1 MNLSEEIQIVEALLF
16 ASPEPLTQT
25 RINMIFETDPPKL
38 DAAVKE
44 LNRHYGKANR
54 SFKIQGIAG
63 GFQLTTLPEFD
74 IWIKRMLD
82 KSGNL
87 VLSTAAME
95 TLAIIAYKQPISRFN
110 VESIRGVDCS
120 GVIKTLLSKS
130 LVRIKGRDVGPGRP
144 LLYAT
149 TDKFLENFGVNRIS
163 DLPKLK
169 EIADLNDGDDNDD
182 DGWCNT
188 GDPYPDCAYDNAND
202 SSVYPGSIS
211 VNPYD
216 ECNNCHG
223 DGFAATC

>member
-1 MNLSEEIQIVEALLF
+1 MNLSEDIQIVEALLF

-25 RINMIFETDPPKL
+25 RINLIFETDPPKL
-38 DAAVKE
+38 DEAVKE
-44 LNRHYGKANR
+44 LNRHYEKANR

-82 KSGNL
+82 KSGKL
-87 VLSTAAME
+87 TLSTAALE

-120 GVIKTLLSKS
+120 GVIKTLLSKG
-130 LVRIKGRDVGPGRP
+130 LVRIKGRDEGPGRP

-169 EIADLNDGDDNDD
+169 EIADLNDGDSAEKMKLMELQIKPSEQPPDISPDD
-182 DGWCNT
+182 LAT
-188 GDPYPDCAYDNAND
+188 G
-202 SSVYPGSIS
+202 
-211 VNPYD
+211 
-216 ECNNCHG
+216 
-223 DGFAATC
+223 ATAQT

>member
-16 ASPEPLTQT
+16 ASPGPLTQS
-25 RINMIFETDPPKL
+25 RVNLIFETDPPKL
-38 DAAVKE
+38 DEAVKE
-44 LNRHYGKANR
+44 LNRHYEKANR

-82 KSGNL
+82 KSGKL
-87 VLSTAAME
+87 ALSTAALE

-130 LVRIKGRDVGPGRP
+130 LVRIKGRDEGPGRP

-169 EIADLNDGDDNDD
+169 EIADLNDGDSAERMKLMELQIKPSEQPPDISPDD
-182 DGWCNT
+182 LAT
-188 GDPYPDCAYDNAND
+188 GAPAQ
-202 SSVYPGSIS
+202 
-211 VNPYD
+211 
-216 ECNNCHG
+216 
-223 DGFAATC
+223 T

>member
-16 ASPEPLTQT
+16 ASPGPLTQS
-25 RINMIFETDPPKL
+25 RVNLIFETDPPKL
-38 DAAVKE
+38 DEAVKE
-44 LNRHYGKANR
+44 LNRHYEKANR
-54 SFKIQGIAG
+54 SFKIQMIAG

-82 KSGNL
+82 KSGKL
-87 VLSTAAME
+87 ALSTAALE

-130 LVRIKGRDVGPGRP
+130 LVRIKGRDEGPGRP

-169 EIADLNDGDDNDD
+169 EIADLNDGDSAERMKLMELQIKPSEQPPDISPDD
-182 DGWCNT
+182 LAT
-188 GDPYPDCAYDNAND
+188 G
-202 SSVYPGSIS
+202 
-211 VNPYD
+211 
-216 ECNNCHG
+216 
-223 DGFAATC
+223 ATAQT

>member
-16 ASPEPLTQT
+16 ASPEPLTQA
-25 RINMIFETDPPKL
+25 RINLIFETDPPKL
-38 DAAVKE
+38 DNAVKV
-44 LNRHYGKANR
+44 LNCYYEKANR

-82 KSGNL
+82 KSGKL
-87 VLSTAAME
+87 ALSTAALE
-95 TLAIIAYKQPISRFN
+95 ALAIIAYKQPISRFN

-120 GVIKTLLSKS
+120 GVIKTLLSKG
-130 LVRIKGRDVGPGRP
+130 LVRIKGRDEGPGRP

-169 EIADLNDGDDNDD
+169 EIADLNDGDSAERMKLMELQIKPSEQPPDISPDD
-182 DGWCNT
+182 LAT
-188 GDPYPDCAYDNAND
+188 G
-202 SSVYPGSIS
+202 
-211 VNPYD
+211 
-216 ECNNCHG
+216 
-223 DGFAATC
+223 ATAQT

>member
-1 MNLSEEIQIVEALLF
+1 MNLSEDIKIVEALLF

-25 RINMIFETDPPKL
+25 RINLIFETDPPKL
-38 DAAVKE
+38 DEAVKE
-44 LNRHYGKANR
+44 LNRHYEKANR

-82 KSGNL
+82 KSGKL
-87 VLSTAAME
+87 ALSTAALE
-95 TLAIIAYKQPISRFN
+95 ALAIIAYKQPISRFN

-120 GVIKTLLSKS
+120 GVIKTLLSKG
-130 LVRIKGRDVGPGRP
+130 LVRIKGRDEGPGRP

-169 EIADLNDGDDNDD
+169 EIADLNDGDSAEKMKLMELQIKPSEQPPDISPDD
-182 DGWCNT
+182 LAT
-188 GDPYPDCAYDNAND
+188 G
-202 SSVYPGSIS
+202 
-211 VNPYD
+211 
-216 ECNNCHG
+216 
-223 DGFAATC
+223 ATAQT

>member
-16 ASPEPLTQT
+16 ASPEPLTQG
-25 RINMIFETDPPKL
+25 RINLIFETDPPKL
-38 DAAVKE
+38 DNAVKE
-44 LNRHYGKANR
+44 LNRYYEKANR

-82 KSGNL
+82 KSGKL
-87 VLSTAAME
+87 ALSTAALE

-120 GVIKTLLSKS
+120 GVIKTLLSKI
-130 LVRIKGRDVGPGRP
+130 LVRINGRDEGPGRP

-169 EIADLNDGDDNDD
+169 EIADLNEGDAVEKIKLKELQLKPSEQPPDISPDD
-182 DGWCNT
+182 LAT
-188 GDPYPDCAYDNAND
+188 G
-202 SSVYPGSIS
+202 
-211 VNPYD
+211 
-216 ECNNCHG
+216 
-223 DGFAATC
+223 ATAQT

>member
-16 ASPEPLTQT
+16 ASPEPLTQI
-25 RINMIFETDPPKL
+25 RINLIFETDPPKL
-38 DAAVKE
+38 DNAVKE
-44 LNRHYGKANR
+44 LNRHYEKANR
-54 SFKIQGIAG
+54 SFSIQGIAG

-82 KSGNL
+82 KSGKL
-87 VLSTAAME
+87 ALSTAALE

-130 LVRIKGRDVGPGRP
+130 LVRIKGRDEGPGRP

-169 EIADLNDGDDNDD
+169 EIADLNEGDAVEKIKLKELQLKPSEQPPDISPDD
-182 DGWCNT
+182 LAT
-188 GDPYPDCAYDNAND
+188 G
-202 SSVYPGSIS
+202 
-211 VNPYD
+211 
-216 ECNNCHG
+216 
-223 DGFAATC
+223 ATAQT

>member
-16 ASPEPLTQT
+16 ASPEPLTQA
-25 RINMIFETDPPKL
+25 RINLIFETDPPKL
-38 DAAVKE
+38 DNAVKE
-44 LNRHYGKANR
+44 LNCYYEKSNR

-82 KSGNL
+82 KSGKL
-87 VLSTAAME
+87 ALSTAALE

-130 LVRIKGRDVGPGRP
+130 LVRIKGRDEGPGRP

-169 EIADLNDGDDNDD
+169 EIADLNEGNAAEKMKLMELQSKPSEQPPDISPDDLA
-182 DGWCNT
+182 T
-188 GDPYPDCAYDNAND
+188 G
-202 SSVYPGSIS
+202 
-211 VNPYD
+211 
-216 ECNNCHG
+216 
-223 DGFAATC
+223 ATAQT

>member
-25 RINMIFETDPPKL
+25 RINLIFETDPPKL
-38 DAAVKE
+38 DNVVKE
-44 LNRHYGKANR
+44 LNLYYEQANR
-54 SFKIQGIAG
+54 TFRIQGIAG

-82 KSGNL
+82 KTGKL
-87 VLSTAAME
+87 ALSTAALE
-95 TLAIIAYKQPISRFN
+95 TLAIIAYKQPISRVN
-110 VESIRGVDCS
+110 VEAIRGVVCS

-130 LVRIKGRDVGPGRP
+130 LVRIKGRDEGPGRP

-169 EIADLNDGDDNDD
+169 EITDLNDGDAVEKMKLMKLQLKQSEQPPDISPDD
-182 DGWCNT
+182 PAT
-188 GDPYPDCAYDNAND
+188 G
-202 SSVYPGSIS
+202 
-211 VNPYD
+211 
-216 ECNNCHG
+216 
-223 DGFAATC
+223 ATAQT

>member
-25 RINMIFETDPPKL
+25 RINLIFETDPPKL
-38 DAAVKE
+38 DEAVKE
-44 LNRHYGKANR
+44 LNRHYEKANR

-82 KSGNL
+82 KSGKL
-87 VLSTAAME
+87 ALSTAALE

-120 GVIKTLLSKS
+120 GVIKTLLSKG
-130 LVRIKGRDVGPGRP
+130 LVRIKGRDEGPGRP

-149 TDKFLENFGVNRIS
+149 TEKFLENFGVNRIS

-169 EIADLNDGDDNDD
+169 EIADLNDGDSAERMKLMELQIKPSEQPPDISPDD
-182 DGWCNT
+182 LAT
-188 GDPYPDCAYDNAND
+188 G
-202 SSVYPGSIS
+202 
-211 VNPYD
+211 
-216 ECNNCHG
+216 
-223 DGFAATC
+223 ATAQT

>member
-1 MNLSEEIQIVEALLF
+1 MNLSEEIQIIEALLF

-25 RINMIFETDPPKL
+25 RINLIFETDAPKL
-38 DAAVKE
+38 DETVKE
-44 LNRHYGKANR
+44 LNRHYEKANR
-54 SFKIQGIAG
+54 SFKIQGIAR

-82 KSGNL
+82 KSGKL
-87 VLSTAAME
+87 ALSTAALE

-130 LVRIKGRDVGPGRP
+130 LVRIKGRDEGPGRP

-169 EIADLNDGDDNDD
+169 EIADLNDGDSAERMKLMELQIKPSEQPPDISPDD
-182 DGWCNT
+182 LAT
-188 GDPYPDCAYDNAND
+188 G
-202 SSVYPGSIS
+202 
-211 VNPYD
+211 
-216 ECNNCHG
+216 
-223 DGFAATC
+223 ATAQT

>member
-25 RINMIFETDPPKL
+25 RINLIFETDPPKL
-38 DAAVKE
+38 DNAVKE
-44 LNRHYGKANR
+44 LNRHYEKANR
-54 SFKIQGIAG
+54 SFRIQGIAG
-63 GFQLTTLPEFD
+63 GFHLTTLPEFD

-82 KSGNL
+82 KSGKL
-87 VLSTAAME
+87 ALSTAALE

-130 LVRIKGRDVGPGRP
+130 LIWIKGRDEGPGRP

-169 EIADLNDGDDNDD
+169 EIAELNDGDAVERMKLMELQSKSSEQR
-182 DGWCNT
+182 T
-188 GDPYPDCAYDNAND
+188 GISPDKL
-202 SSVYPGSIS
+202 
-211 VNPYD
+211 
-216 ECNNCHG
+216 
-223 DGFAATC
+223 ATGVTAQT

>member
-1 MNLSEEIQIVEALLF
+1 MNLSEDIQIVEALLF

-25 RINMIFETDPPKL
+25 RINLIFEADPPNL
-38 DAAVKE
+38 DDAVKE
-44 LNRHYGKANR
+44 LNRHYEKTNR
-54 SFKIQGIAG
+54 SFKIQRIAG

-74 IWIKRMLD
+74 IWIKRMVD
-82 KSGNL
+82 KSGKL
-87 VLSTAAME
+87 ALSTAAME

-130 LVRIKGRDVGPGRP
+130 LVRIKGRDEGPGRP

-169 EIADLNDGDDNDD
+169 EIADLNDGDKAEKMKLMELQLKPSEEPPDISPDD
-182 DGWCNT
+182 LAT
-188 GDPYPDCAYDNAND
+188 GAIAQ
-202 SSVYPGSIS
+202 
-211 VNPYD
+211 
-216 ECNNCHG
+216 
-223 DGFAATC
+223 T

>member
-25 RINMIFETDPPKL
+25 RINLIFETDPPKL
-38 DAAVKE
+38 DEAVKE
-44 LNRHYGKANR
+44 LNRHYEKANR

-82 KSGNL
+82 KSGKL
-87 VLSTAAME
+87 ALSTAALE
-95 TLAIIAYKQPISRFN
+95 ALAIIAYKQPISRFN

-120 GVIKTLLSKS
+120 GVIKTLLSKG
-130 LVRIKGRDVGPGRP
+130 LVRIKGRDEGPGRP

-169 EIADLNDGDDNDD
+169 EIADLNDGDSAEKMKLMELQIKPSEQPPDISPDD
-182 DGWCNT
+182 LAT
-188 GDPYPDCAYDNAND
+188 G
-202 SSVYPGSIS
+202 
-211 VNPYD
+211 
-216 ECNNCHG
+216 
-223 DGFAATC
+223 ATAQT

>member
-25 RINMIFETDPPKL
+25 RINLIFETDPPKL
-38 DAAVKE
+38 DEAVKE
-44 LNRHYGKANR
+44 LNRHYEKANR

-82 KSGNL
+82 KSGKL
-87 VLSTAAME
+87 ALSTAALE
-95 TLAIIAYKQPISRFN
+95 ALAIIAYKQPISRFN

-120 GVIKTLLSKS
+120 GVIKTLLSKG
-130 LVRIKGRDVGPGRP
+130 LVRIKGRDEGPGRP

-169 EIADLNDGDDNDD
+169 EIADLNDGDSAERMKLMELQIKPSEQPPDISPDD
-182 DGWCNT
+182 LAT
-188 GDPYPDCAYDNAND
+188 G
-202 SSVYPGSIS
+202 
-211 VNPYD
+211 
-216 ECNNCHG
+216 
-223 DGFAATC
+223 ATAQT

>member
-25 RINMIFETDPPKL
+25 RINLIFETDPPKL
-38 DAAVKE
+38 DEAVKE
-44 LNRHYGKANR
+44 LNCHYEKANR

-82 KSGNL
+82 KSGKL
-87 VLSTAAME
+87 ALSTAALE

-120 GVIKTLLSKS
+120 GVIKTLLSKG
-130 LVRIKGRDVGPGRP
+130 LVRIKGRDEGPGRP

-169 EIADLNDGDDNDD
+169 EIADLNDGDSAERMKLMELQIKPSEQPPDISPDD
-182 DGWCNT
+182 LAT
-188 GDPYPDCAYDNAND
+188 G
-202 SSVYPGSIS
+202 
-211 VNPYD
+211 
-216 ECNNCHG
+216 
-223 DGFAATC
+223 ATAQT

>member
-16 ASPEPLTQT
+16 ASPEPLTQA
-25 RINMIFETDPPKL
+25 RINLIFETDPPKL
-38 DAAVKE
+38 DNAVKE
-44 LNRHYGKANR
+44 LNRHYEKANR

-82 KSGNL
+82 KSGKL
-87 VLSTAAME
+87 ALSTAALE

-130 LVRIKGRDVGPGRP
+130 LIRIKGRDEGPGRP

-169 EIADLNDGDDNDD
+169 EIADLNDGDAAEKMKLMELQLKPSEQPPDISPDD
-182 DGWCNT
+182 LAT
-188 GDPYPDCAYDNAND
+188 G
-202 SSVYPGSIS
+202 
-211 VNPYD
+211 
-216 ECNNCHG
+216 
-223 DGFAATC
+223 AAAQT

>member
-1 MNLSEEIQIVEALLF
+1 MDNV
-16 ASPEPLTQT
+16 
-25 RINMIFETDPPKL
+25 
-38 DAAVKE
+38 VKE
-44 LNRHYGKANR
+44 LNRHYEKANR
-54 SFKIQGIAG
+54 SFKIQRIAG

-82 KSGNL
+82 KSGKL
-87 VLSTAAME
+87 ALSTAALE

-130 LVRIKGRDVGPGRP
+130 LVRIKGRDEGPGRP

-169 EIADLNDGDDNDD
+169 EIADLNDGDSAERMKLMELQIKPSEQPPDISPDD
-182 DGWCNT
+182 LAT
-188 GDPYPDCAYDNAND
+188 GTPAQ
-202 SSVYPGSIS
+202 
-211 VNPYD
+211 
-216 ECNNCHG
+216 
-223 DGFAATC
+223 T

>member
-25 RINMIFETDPPKL
+25 RINLIFETDPPKL
-38 DAAVKE
+38 DNTVKE
-44 LNRHYGKANR
+44 LNRHYEKANR
-54 SFKIQGIAG
+54 SFRIQGIAG

-82 KSGNL
+82 KSGKL
-87 VLSTAAME
+87 ALSTAALE

-120 GVIKTLLSKS
+120 GVIKKLLSKS
-130 LVRIKGRDVGPGRP
+130 LVRIKGRDEGPGRP

-169 EIADLNDGDDNDD
+169 EIADLNDGDTAEKMKLMELQLKPSEEPPDISPDD
-182 DGWCNT
+182 LAT
-188 GDPYPDCAYDNAND
+188 GAIAQ
-202 SSVYPGSIS
+202 
-211 VNPYD
+211 
-216 ECNNCHG
+216 
-223 DGFAATC
+223 T

>member
-1 MNLSEEIQIVEALLF
+1 MNISEDIQIVEALLF
-16 ASPEPLTQT
+16 ASPGPLTQS
-25 RINMIFETDPPKL
+25 RVNLIFETDPPKL
-38 DAAVKE
+38 DEAVKE
-44 LNRHYGKANR
+44 LNRHYEKANR
-54 SFKIQGIAG
+54 SFKIQMIAG

-82 KSGNL
+82 KSGKL
-87 VLSTAAME
+87 ALSTAALE

-130 LVRIKGRDVGPGRP
+130 LVRIKGRDEGPGRP

-169 EIADLNDGDDNDD
+169 EIADLNDGDSAERMKLMELQIKPSEQPPDISPDD
-182 DGWCNT
+182 LAT
-188 GDPYPDCAYDNAND
+188 G
-202 SSVYPGSIS
+202 
-211 VNPYD
+211 
-216 ECNNCHG
+216 
-223 DGFAATC
+223 ATAQT